1 MSLSEEACT
10 VVLLDLEELSEHE
23 TNRR

>member
-1 MSLSEEACT
+1 MSLSEEART